1 MPAAVVLL
9 FFSIFFVCVLK
20 IITIINKQNKTKN
33 EEKEGVW
40 RRCSHVL
47 HLFSFYFFVIFVFY
61 FNNNII
67 IVKNKIKLI
76 INDNNDRKK
85 KK

>member
-47 HLFSFYFFVIFVFY
+47 HPSSFLFYFFYFIF
-61 FNNNII
+61 FNNNNNNNNKKG
-67 IVKNKIKLI
+67 KNGRKY
-76 INDNNDRKK
+76 DNNED
-85 KK
+85 

>member
-9 FFSIFFVCVLK
+9 FFAIFFVCVLK

-47 HLFSFYFFVIFVFY
+47 HPSSFLFYFFYFIF
-61 FNNNII
+61 FNNNNNNNNKKG
-67 IVKNKIKLI
+67 KNGRKY
-76 INDNNDRKK
+76 DNNED
-85 KK
+85 

>member
-47 HLFSFYFFVIFVFY
+47 HPSSFLFFFIFFIF
-61 FNNNII
+61 FNNNNNNNNKKG
-67 IVKNKIKLI
+67 KNGRKY
-76 INDNNDRKK
+76 DNNED
-85 KK
+85 

>member
-1 MPAAVVLL
+1 VKKNSEEEGMPAAVVLL

-47 HLFSFYFFVIFVFY
+47 HPSSFLFYFFLFY
-61 FNNNII
+61 FF
-67 IVKNKIKLI
+67 
-76 INDNNDRKK
+76 
-85 KK
+85 